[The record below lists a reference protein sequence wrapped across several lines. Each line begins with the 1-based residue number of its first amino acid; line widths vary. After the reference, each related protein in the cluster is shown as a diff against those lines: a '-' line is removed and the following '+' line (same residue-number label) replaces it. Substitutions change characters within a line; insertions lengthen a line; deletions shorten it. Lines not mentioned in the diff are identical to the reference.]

1 MTEQALLLGGLGGML
16 VVVVVVV
23 VGNMLIV
30 DMLVEV
36 EGVVVD
42 REEVLNKV
50 ACC

>member
-1 MTEQALLLGGLGGML
+1 MTEQALLLGELGGML
-16 VVVVVVV
+16 VVVVVV
-23 VGNMLIV
+23 GNMLAV